1 MQESD
6 YLDPNSG
13 SAELPLIKQALHRSK
28 KVTAKII
35 IGASADE
42 TRMGLV
48 EDNRLVEYLVE
59 RTSEQHLVGSIFK
72 GRVCNVVRGIQ
83 AAFVDIG
90 LEQNAFLYLGE
101 AMDVTEGQSIVVQ
114 ISKDA
119 RGTKGPTATREITL
133 PGRYAVLLPQADYVG
148 ISRKITDK
156 TEKERLNRI
165 YNAVRPSGMGV
176 VVRTAAAG
184 VSEELLAQDVA
195 ELNAAWK
202 VLLAR
207 ERVAKAPCLLRR
219 ELDLPIRIVR
229 DYLRPGLTEIVI
241 DDLNTFKRVE
251 ELLQQLGK
259 DIRLTLYQGLDD
271 IFTYNK
277 QQDAVAGIS
286 DKQVDLPSGGYLIID
301 YTEAM
306 TVIDVNSGKFSGRE
320 SLEETIMQ
328 INREAAVE
336 IARQL
341 RLRDIGGIIVVDF
354 IDMHTE
360 AHKKEILNV
369 LHQALAGD
377 KMHPK
382 VQDITVLNLVEI
394 TRKKSR
400 QNLSSVLYAP
410 CPVCDGSGRVQSRE
424 TLALEVKRRLRVLLK
439 RRGSTKSLLIV
450 ANPWLSEW
458 LLAKD
463 IRAWERELACSLKVE
478 SDAALHIE
486 SFMILDNTG
495 VDK

>member
-1 MQESD
+1 M
-6 YLDPNSG
+6 
-13 SAELPLIKQALHRSK
+13 
-28 KVTAKII
+28 TAKII
-35 IGASADE
+35 IGANEDE

-48 EDNRLVEYLVE
+48 EDGRLMEYLVE
-59 RTSEQHLVGSIFK
+59 RTAEQHLVGSIFK

-90 LEQNAFLYLGE
+90 QEQNAFLYLGE
-101 AMDVTEGQSIVVQ
+101 RTDVTEGQNLIVQ

-133 PGRYAVLLPQADYVG
+133 PGRYVVLLPHADYIG

-156 TEKERLNRI
+156 EERERLNKVLK
-165 YNAVRPSGMGV
+165 AVKPEGIGL
-176 VVRTAAAG
+176 VVRTAAIG
-184 VSEELLAQDVA
+184 VADTLLTRDVQELVA
-195 ELNAAWK
+195 EWRVLAARQK
-202 VLLAR
+202 M
-207 ERVAKAPCLLRR
+207 AKAPCLLRR

-229 DYLRPGLTEIVI
+229 DYLRPNLTEIVI
-241 DDLNTFKRVE
+241 DNLLIYKRIE
-251 ELLQQLGK
+251 EILSEMPQAR
-259 DIRLTLYQGLDD
+259 DIKLTLYQGVED
-271 IFTYNK
+271 IFAYNK
-277 QQDAVAGIS
+277 QNEAIAAIS
-286 DKQVDLPSGGYLIID
+286 DRQVSLPSGGYLVID

-320 SLEETIMQ
+320 NLEETIMQ
-328 INREAAVE
+328 INREAALE

-354 IDMHTE
+354 IDMHTDN
-360 AHKKEILNV
+360 HKKEILNT

-400 QNLSSVLYAP
+400 QNLSSVLFAP
-410 CPVCDGSGRVQSRE
+410 CPVCNGSGRVQSRE
-424 TLALEVKRRLRVLLK
+424 TLALEVKRRLRNLLK
-439 RRGSTKSLLIV
+439 RRGSSKNLLIC
-450 ANPWLSEW
+450 ANPWLTEW
-458 LLAKD
+458 LISKD
-463 IRAWERELACSLKVE
+463 LRAWERELACSLKIE
-478 SDAALHIE
+478 SDASLHVE
-486 SFMILDNTG
+486 SFMILDNSG

>member
-1 MQESD
+1 M
-6 YLDPNSG
+6 
-13 SAELPLIKQALHRSK
+13 
-28 KVTAKII
+28 TAKII

-48 EDNRLVEYLVE
+48 ENGKLMEYLVE
-59 RTSEQHLVGSIFK
+59 RTAEQHLVGSIFK

-101 AMDVTEGQSIVVQ
+101 TMDVTEGQSVVVQ

-156 TEKERLNRI
+156 SEKERLNKI
-165 YNAVRPSGMGV
+165 YNEVRPLGMGV

-184 VSEELLAQDVA
+184 VSEKLLAQDVA
-195 ELNAAWK
+195 ELAAAWR
-202 VLLAR
+202 VLQAR
-207 ERVAKAPCLLRR
+207 ERVAKSPCLLRR
-219 ELDLPIRIVR
+219 ELDLSIRIVR

-251 ELLQQLGK
+251 ELLGQLPQAQH
-259 DIRLTLYQGLDD
+259 IRLTLYQGLDD

-277 QQDAVAGIS
+277 QQEAVAGIS
-286 DKQVDLPSGGYLIID
+286 DKQVTLPSGGYLVID

-320 SLEETIMQ
+320 NLEETIMQ

-360 AHKKEILNV
+360 EHKKEILNV
-369 LHQALAGD
+369 LHTALAGD

-410 CPVCDGSGRVQSRE
+410 CPVCDGSGLVQSRE
-424 TLALEVKRRLRVLLK
+424 TLALEVKRRLRTLLK
-439 RRGSTKSLLIV
+439 RRGSAKSLLVV
-450 ANPWLSEW
+450 ANPWLAEW
-458 LLAKD
+458 LLAKEL
-463 IRAWERELACSLKVE
+463 RAWERELACSLQVE
-478 SDAALHIE
+478 GDASLHLE

>member
-1 MQESD
+1 M
-6 YLDPNSG
+6 
-13 SAELPLIKQALHRSK
+13 
-28 KVTAKII
+28 TAKII
-35 IGASADE
+35 IGANQDE

-48 EDNRLVEYLVE
+48 ENGRLMEYLVE
-59 RTSEQHLVGSIFK
+59 RTAEQHLVGSIFK

-101 AMDVTEGQSIVVQ
+101 KMAVTEGQSVVVQ

-119 RGTKGPTATREITL
+119 RGTKGPTATRELTL
-133 PGRYAVLLPQADYVG
+133 PGRYVVLLPHADYIG

-156 TEKERLNRI
+156 EERERLQTVLK
-165 YNAVRPSGMGV
+165 AVKPEGMGL
-176 VVRTAAAG
+176 VVRTAAVG
-184 VSEELLAQDVA
+184 VARELLERDVQ
-195 ELNAAWK
+195 ELAADWR
-202 VLLAR
+202 VLAAR

-229 DYLRPGLTEIVI
+229 DYLRPTLTEIVI
-241 DDLNTFKRVE
+241 DNLPIYKRIE
-251 ELLQQLGK
+251 EIFSEMPQAQEIK
-259 DIRLTLYQGLDD
+259 LTLYQGVED
-271 IFTYNK
+271 IFAYN
-277 QQDAVAGIS
+277 QQSEAIAGIS
-286 DKQVDLPSGGYLIID
+286 DRQVPLPSGGYLVID

-320 SLEETIMQ
+320 NLEETIMQ

-354 IDMHTE
+354 IDMHTDS
-360 AHKKEILNV
+360 HKKEILNT

-377 KMHPK
+377 KLHPK

-424 TLALEVKRRLRVLLK
+424 TLALEVKRRLRSLLK
-439 RRGSTKSLLIV
+439 RRGSSKSLLIA
-450 ANPWLSEW
+450 ANPWLAEW
-458 LLAKD
+458 LVGKD
-463 IRAWERELACSLKVE
+463 LRAWEREMACSLKIE
-478 SDAALHIE
+478 SDASLHIE
-486 SFMILDNTG
+486 SFMILDNSG

>member
-1 MQESD
+1 M
-6 YLDPNSG
+6 
-13 SAELPLIKQALHRSK
+13 
-28 KVTAKII
+28 TAKII

-48 EDNRLVEYLVE
+48 ENGKLVEYLVE
-59 RTSEQHLVGSIFK
+59 RTAEQHLVGSIFK

-101 AMDVTEGQSIVVQ
+101 AMDVTEGQSVVVQ

-156 TEKERLNRI
+156 NEKERLNNI
-165 YNAVRPSGMGV
+165 YNEVRPQGMGV

-184 VSEELLAQDVA
+184 VSKELLEQDVA
-195 ELNAAWK
+195 ELAAAWR
-202 VLLAR
+202 VLQAR
-207 ERVAKAPCLLRR
+207 ERVAKSPCLLRR
-219 ELDLPIRIVR
+219 ELDLSIRIVR
-229 DYLRPGLTEIVI
+229 DYLRPGLNEIVI

-251 ELLQQLGK
+251 ELLSQLPQAQH
-259 DIRLTLYQGLDD
+259 IRLTLYQGLED
-271 IFTYNK
+271 IFAYNK
-277 QQDAVAGIS
+277 QQEAVASIS
-286 DKQVDLPSGGYLIID
+286 DKQVSLPSGGYLVID

-320 SLEETIMQ
+320 NLEETIMQ

-369 LHQALAGD
+369 LHESLAGD

-424 TLALEVKRRLRVLLK
+424 TLALEVKRRLRTLLK
-439 RRGSTKSLLIV
+439 RRGSAKSLLIV
-450 ANPWLSEW
+450 ANPWLAQW
-458 LLAKD
+458 LLAKELK
-463 IRAWERELACSLKVE
+463 AWERELACTLQVEGDASLH
-478 SDAALHIE
+478 LE

>member
-1 MQESD
+1 M
-6 YLDPNSG
+6 
-13 SAELPLIKQALHRSK
+13 
-28 KVTAKII
+28 TAKII
-35 IGASADE
+35 IGANQDE

-48 EDNRLVEYLVE
+48 ENGRLMEYLVE
-59 RTSEQHLVGSIFK
+59 RTAEQHLVGSIFK

-101 AMDVTEGQSIVVQ
+101 KMAVTEGQSVVVQ

-119 RGTKGPTATREITL
+119 RGTKGPTATRELTL
-133 PGRYAVLLPQADYVG
+133 PGRYVVLLPHADYIG

-156 TEKERLNRI
+156 EERERLQTVLK
-165 YNAVRPSGMGV
+165 AVKPEGMGL
-176 VVRTAAAG
+176 VVRTAAVGVAG
-184 VSEELLAQDVA
+184 ELLERDVQ
-195 ELNAAWK
+195 ELAADWR
-202 VLLAR
+202 VLAAR

-229 DYLRPGLTEIVI
+229 DYLRPNLTEIVI
-241 DDLNTFKRVE
+241 DNLPIYKRIE
-251 ELLQQLGK
+251 EIFSEMPQAQ
-259 DIRLTLYQGLDD
+259 DIKLTLYQGVED
-271 IFTYNK
+271 IFAYH
-277 QQDAVAGIS
+277 QQSEAIASIS
-286 DKQVDLPSGGYLIID
+286 DRQVPLPSGGYLVLD

-320 SLEETIMQ
+320 NLEETIMQ

-354 IDMHTE
+354 IDMHTDS
-360 AHKKEILNV
+360 HKKEILNT

-377 KMHPK
+377 KLHPK

-424 TLALEVKRRLRVLLK
+424 TLALEVKRRLRSLLK
-439 RRGSTKSLLIV
+439 RRGSSKSLLIA
-450 ANPWLSEW
+450 ANPWLAEW
-458 LLAKD
+458 LVGKD
-463 IRAWERELACSLKVE
+463 LRAWEREMACSLKIE
-478 SDAALHIE
+478 SDASLHIE
-486 SFMILDNTG
+486 SFMILDNSG

>member
-1 MQESD
+1 M
-6 YLDPNSG
+6 
-13 SAELPLIKQALHRSK
+13 
-28 KVTAKII
+28 TAKII

-48 EDNRLVEYLVE
+48 ENGRLMEYMVE
-59 RTSEQHLVGSIFK
+59 RSSEQHLVGSIFK

-101 AMDVTEGQSIVVQ
+101 NMAVTEGQSVIVQ
-114 ISKDA
+114 ITKDA
-119 RGTKGPTATREITL
+119 RGTKGPTATRELTL
-133 PGRYAVLLPQADYVG
+133 PGRYAVLLPKADYVG
-148 ISRKITDK
+148 ISRKISDK
-156 TEKERLNRI
+156 AERERLAAL
-165 YNAVRPSGMGV
+165 YNKVRPEKMGI
-176 VVRTAAAG
+176 VVRTAACG
-184 VSEELLAQDVA
+184 VSEELLAEDIA
-195 ELNAAWK
+195 ELMAAWR
-202 VLLAR
+202 VLVAR
-207 ERVAKAPCLLRR
+207 ERVAKSPCLLRR
-219 ELDLPIRIVR
+219 ELDLAIRIVR
-229 DYLRPGLTEIVI
+229 DYLRPDLKEIVI
-241 DDLNTFKRVE
+241 DNLDIYKRVE
-251 ELLQQLGK
+251 ELIMQLPQAQGIK
-259 DIRLTLYQGLDD
+259 LTLYQGLED
-271 IFTYNK
+271 IFVYNK
-277 QQDAVAGIS
+277 QQESVAGIS
-286 DKQVDLPSGGYLIID
+286 DRQVELPSGGYLVID
-301 YTEAM
+301 HTEAM

-328 INREAAVE
+328 INREAAKE

-354 IDMHTE
+354 IDMHTDE
-360 AHKKEILNV
+360 HKREILNT
-369 LHQALAGD
+369 LHEALAGD

-439 RRGSTKSLLIV
+439 RRGSAKSLLIC
-450 ANPWLSEW
+450 ANPWLAEW

-463 IRAWERELACSLKVE
+463 IKAWERELACELKVE
-478 SDAALHIE
+478 SDASLHIE
-486 SFMILDNTG
+486 SFMILDNTS

>member
-1 MQESD
+1 M
-6 YLDPNSG
+6 
-13 SAELPLIKQALHRSK
+13 
-28 KVTAKII
+28 TAKII
-35 IGASADE
+35 IGATEDE

-48 EDNRLVEYLVE
+48 EDGRLMEYLVE
-59 RTSEQHLVGSIFK
+59 RTAEQHLVGSIFK

-90 LEQNAFLYLGE
+90 LAQNAFLYLGE
-101 AMDVTEGQSIVVQ
+101 KLDVTEGQSLIVQ

-133 PGRYAVLLPQADYVG
+133 PGRYVVLLPHADYIG

-156 TEKERLNRI
+156 EERERLNTVLK
-165 YNAVRPSGMGV
+165 AVKPEGMGL
-176 VVRTAAAG
+176 VVRTAAVG
-184 VSEELLAQDVA
+184 VEAKLLERDVQEL
-195 ELNAAWK
+195 AADWRI
-202 VLLAR
+202 LEAR
-207 ERVAKAPCLLRR
+207 QKVAKSPCLLRR

-229 DYLRPGLTEIVI
+229 DYLRPQLAEIVI
-241 DDLNTFKRVE
+241 DNLPIYKRVE
-251 ELLQQLGK
+251 EILNEIPQAQHIK
-259 DIRLTLYQGLDD
+259 LTLYQGLED
-271 IFTYNK
+271 IFAYNK
-277 QQDAVAGIS
+277 QSEAIAGIS
-286 DKQVDLPSGGYLIID
+286 DRQVPLPSGGYLVID

-320 SLEETIMQ
+320 NLEETIMQ

-354 IDMHTE
+354 IDMHTDN
-360 AHKKEILNV
+360 HKKEILNT

-400 QNLSSVLYAP
+400 QNLSSVLFAP
-410 CPVCDGSGRVQSRE
+410 CPVCNGSGRVQSRE
-424 TLALEVKRRLRVLLK
+424 TLALEVKRRLRSLLK
-439 RRGSTKSLLIV
+439 RRGSSKNLLIC
-450 ANPWLSEW
+450 ANPWLAEW
-458 LLAKD
+458 LIGKD
-463 IRAWERELACSLKVE
+463 LRAWERELACTLKVE
-478 SDAALHIE
+478 SDASLHVE
-486 SFMILDNTG
+486 SFMILDNSG

>member
-1 MQESD
+1 M
-6 YLDPNSG
+6 
-13 SAELPLIKQALHRSK
+13 
-28 KVTAKII
+28 TTKII
-35 IGASADE
+35 IGANQDE
-42 TRMGLV
+42 TRMGLM
-48 EDNRLVEYLVE
+48 ENGRLMEYLVE
-59 RTSEQHLVGSIFK
+59 RTAEQHLVGSIFK

-101 AMDVTEGQSIVVQ
+101 TMNVTEGQSVIVQ

-133 PGRYAVLLPQADYVG
+133 PGRYAVLLPCADYVG

-156 TEKERLNRI
+156 SERERLSKI
-165 YNAVRPSGMGV
+165 YNGTRPQGMGV
-176 VVRTAAAG
+176 VVRTAAVG
-184 VSEELLAQDVA
+184 VSSELLEQDIV
-195 ELNAAWK
+195 ELTAAWK
-202 VLLAR
+202 VLQAR
-207 ERVAKAPCLLRR
+207 ERVTKAPCLLRR
-219 ELDLPIRIVR
+219 ELDLAIRIVR
-229 DYLRPGLTEIVI
+229 DYLRPDLTEIVI
-241 DDLNTFKRVE
+241 DNLAIYKRVE
-251 ELLQQLGK
+251 ELLKQLSLAK
-259 DIRLTLYQGLDD
+259 NVKLTLYQGLED
-271 IFTYNK
+271 IFVYNK
-277 QQDAVAGIS
+277 QQEAVAEIS
-286 DKQVDLPSGGYLIID
+286 DKQVALPSGGYLVID

-328 INREAAVE
+328 INREAARE

-354 IDMHTE
+354 IDMHTDE
-360 AHKKEILNV
+360 HKKEILNV
-369 LHQALAGD
+369 LHEAMAGD

-410 CPVCDGSGRVQSRE
+410 CPVCSGSGRVQSRE

-439 RRGSTKSLLIV
+439 SRGSAKNLLVV
-450 ANPWLSEW
+450 ANPWLAEW
-458 LLAKD
+458 LLQRD

-478 SDAALHIE
+478 SDASLHVE